1 MLKKL
6 QRFVHQY
13 DPDVRLIVCAIS
25 MVCCFY
31 ITIHR
36 SPLAVIFFVLSA
48 LLFIDV
54 LRNSSIWHG
63 FAAFRRG
70 DMAAVNYALQQ
81 VRWPSLLSPQSLA
94 YYNWLKGVK
103 EVTDERYAAAKVHLL
118 VAINGELKTQND
130 RSLLHCLLAE
140 IAIQEEEGDTAR
152 EHIKHASA
160 LEHHPEVDRIIQSLG
175 QRIPG

>member
-1 MLKKL
+1 MIQKL
-6 QRFVHQY
+6 QHFVHQY
-13 DPDVRLIVCAIS
+13 SPDVRLIVSIICLL
-25 MVCCFY
+25 CCLY
-31 ITIHR
+31 ITAQLSSLGI
-36 SPLAVIFFVLSA
+36 PFLVLAA

-54 LRNSSIWHG
+54 IRNASVWSG
-63 FAAFRRG
+63 FSAFRRG
-70 DMAAVNYALQQ
+70 DMAMVNYALSQ
-81 VRWPSLLSPQSLA
+81 VRWPQLLSPQSLA

-103 EVTDERYAAAKVHLL
+103 EVADERYAAAKVHLL

-140 IAIQEEEGDTAR
+140 IAIQEGEGQTAR
-152 EHIKHASA
+152 EHLKHACA